1 MHRSDPRRFAF
12 GPVAVGHAQDAAVGQ
27 QFDARI
33 RAVPAVVVVHQPHA
47 APTFGALHDVLPRP
61 NPRHPVA
68 LGDRLAGGVAEANH
82 QVSVLVVPRG
92 VAIAGQGG
100 GQWLG
105 IGPGATGVG
114 AEDHRA
120 VVLA

>member
-1 MHRSDPRRFAF
+1 MSS
-12 GPVAVGHAQDAAVGQ
+12 
-27 QFDARI
+27 
-33 RAVPAVVVVHQPHA
+33 
-47 APTFGALHDVLPRP
+47 HDP

-100 GQWLG
+100 GQRLR
-105 IGPGATGVG
+105 IGPGAPGVG
-114 AEDHRA
+114 AENHRA